1 MRWKHSRKRTK
12 LEIYSDLYYKER
24 FYKEVQKE
32 IRETKPQGP
41 ETLKEAAAR
50 KLAIYQKHRACAWDS
65 ETDDIKA
72 IVKKVYNQGA
82 EDSESSKGNDGA
94 TDGATD
100 GDKNDP
106 TEIEVLELQQ
116 E

>member
-1 MRWKHSRKRTK
+1 M
-12 LEIYSDLYYKER
+12 
-24 FYKEVQKE
+24 
-32 IRETKPQGP
+32 
-41 ETLKEAAAR
+41 
-50 KLAIYQKHRACAWDS
+50 AIYQKHRARAWES

-72 IVKKVYNQGA
+72 IVEKVYNQGA
-82 EDSESSKGNDGA
+82 EDSESSKADDGV
-94 TDGATD
+94 TDEATD

>member
-1 MRWKHSRKRTK
+1 M
-12 LEIYSDLYYKER
+12 
-24 FYKEVQKE
+24 
-32 IRETKPQGP
+32 
-41 ETLKEAAAR
+41 
-50 KLAIYQKHRACAWDS
+50 AIYQKHRACAWDS

-72 IVKKVYNQGA
+72 IVEKVYNQGA